1 MQISQMTLN
10 EYQEEAKQTRGA
22 QCDRLYLGVK
32 LLEEASEASQP
43 VIKEHYHGK
52 AIDVG
57 HLMDELGDVL
67 WYIATLA
74 DEFGWSLQDVAEYN
88 ILKLRK
94 RHGATYSSQH
104 YQT

>member
-1 MQISQMTLN
+1 MQTSQMTLN
-10 EYQEEAKQTRGA
+10 EYQDEAKQTRGE

-32 LLEEASEASQP
+32 LLEEASEASQL

-52 AIDVG
+52 AVDVG

-74 DEFGWSLQDVAEYN
+74 DDFGWSLQDVAEYN
-88 ILKLRK
+88 IQKLRN
-94 RHGATYSSQH
+94 RHGTQYSSQH
-104 YQT
+104 YK

>member
-1 MQISQMTLN
+1 MQTSQMTLN
-10 EYQEEAKQTRGA
+10 EYQDEAKQTRGT

-52 AIDVG
+52 AVDVS

-74 DEFGWSLQDVAEYN
+74 DDFGWSLQDVAEYN
-88 ILKLRK
+88 IQKLRN
-94 RHGATYSSQH
+94 RHGTQYSSQH
-104 YQT
+104 YK